1 MKMDKGLVGGSTVLL
16 VLTLLEEKDCYGYEM
31 IKTLEERSDATFQ
44 FKEGSL
50 YPVLHKLEHDGL
62 VTAYRQKADSGTE
75 RKYYHITPAG
85 LEALADETEQWNVFS
100 SAVNKV
106 ILGSKLSAV

>member
-1 MKMDKGLVGGSTVLL
+1 M
-16 VLTLLEEKDCYGYEM
+16 
-31 IKTLEERSDATFQ
+31 
-44 FKEGSL
+44 
-50 YPVLHKLEHDGL
+50 LHKMENDGL
-62 VTAYRQKADSGTE
+62 VTAYRQKADSGKE

>member
-1 MKMDKGLVGGSTVLL
+1 MKMDKG
-16 VLTLLEEKDCYGYEM
+16 YEI

-50 YPVLHKLEHDGL
+50 YPVLHKLENDGL
-62 VTAYRQKADSGTE
+62 VTAYRQKAESGRE

-85 LEALADETEQWNVFS
+85 LEALAEETEQWNAFS
-100 SAVNKV
+100 GAVNKV